1 MLSPEQTYAFERFK
15 EGKNLFITGPGGT
28 GKTRLI
34 ETIVEYMQSADIKF
48 QVCALTGCAT
58 VLLNRCKA
66 RTLHSWSG
74 IGLANGPKDKIIQR
88 VTKNRNTLSSWKKVR
103 VLIVDE
109 VSMMSKKVFEIIES
123 LAKIIKKTNKPFG
136 GIQIIFTGDFFQ
148 LPPVGNLEEDDT
160 SRFCFESEVW
170 SQVFLKHNHIQLTT
184 IFRQKD
190 PEYREILNQI
200 RCGSIDSNCI
210 EILMK
215 HVGRTYSDE
224 SMLVKPAKLFA
235 VKAKADF
242 VNQAQYA
249 KLDSEE
255 IVYQSQASAKL
266 VTYMDSGKSIEP
278 ELIDLSS
285 RLNESEIDREIEYLK
300 TTTNRIPVLKLK
312 IGTRV
317 MCLHNLDIDN
327 GICNGT
333 QGTVVDWVSTTLG
346 QKIPVV
352 LFSNGRRETID
363 YNWIQSEEYPF
374 IGISQIPLCLS
385 WAITIHKIQ
394 GATLPMAE
402 MDLGNTIF
410 EYGQTYV
417 ALSRI
422 ESLSGLY
429 LSAFHPSK
437 IKANP
442 TVKAFYSGLIEIDY
456 ERENEKSLNIP
467 LKNPLKQNIFEQ
479 FSYSEAELVA
489 EEYIDPTIKRIRL

>member
-34 ETIVEYMQSADIKF
+34 EIFVRYMNENVIKY

-58 VLLNRCKA
+58 ILLNSCKA

-74 IGLANGPKDKIIQR
+74 MGLANSQKEKVIQKI
-88 VTKNRNTLSSWKKVR
+88 VKNRHTVSNWKKVR
-103 VLIVDE
+103 VLIIDE
-109 VSMMSKKVFEIIES
+109 VSMMSKKILEIIES
-123 LAKIIKKTNKPFG
+123 AARIIKKSQKPFG
-136 GIQIIFTGDFFQ
+136 GIQVIFTGDFFQ
-148 LPPVGNLEEDDT
+148 LPPVGNIEDEET
-160 SRFCFESEVW
+160 SQFCFESDIW
-170 SQVFLKHNHIQLTT
+170 HHIFTKQNHIQLIT
-184 IFRQKD
+184 IFRQTD

-200 RCGSIDSNCI
+200 RRGSIDTVCI
-210 EILMK
+210 DILMK

-224 SMLVKPAKLFA
+224 SMIVKPAKLFA
-235 VKAKADF
+235 VRAKADF
-242 VNQAQYA
+242 VNQAQYV
-249 KLDSEE
+249 KLESDELIYTMQTS
-255 IVYQSQASAKL
+255 ASL
-266 VTYMDSGKSIEP
+266 ITYMDSGKSIEP
-278 ELIDLSS
+278 EIIEYCS
-285 RLNESEIDREIEYLK
+285 RLSEQDINGEMEYLK
-300 TTTNRIPVLKLK
+300 TTTNRLSVLKLK

-317 MCLHNLDIDN
+317 MCLHNIDIEN

-333 QGTVVDWVSTTLG
+333 QGTIIEWVSTTLG
-346 QKIPVV
+346 QKIPLV
-352 LFSNGRRETID
+352 LFSNGRRELID
-363 YNWIQSEEYPF
+363 YHWLQSEEYPC

-422 ESLSGLY
+422 ESLNGLY

-442 TVKAFYSGLIEIDY
+442 IVKAFYDNLIDIDY
-456 ERENEKSLNIP
+456 KKSNDKNIKSNSP
-467 LKNPLKQNIFEQ
+467 TNQNIFEKYA
-479 FSYSEAELVA
+479 YSEPELVA
-489 EEYIDPTIKRIRL
+489 EEYDSSIKRIIL